1 MKRTPLTSGIMYLI
15 LGTLFVLLAIQN
27 VNRTG
32 WGFFSYF
39 LVLLAT
45 LDFGS
50 GIRMILLHRKITS
63 INKKNK

>member
-1 MKRTPLTSGIMYLI
+1 MKRSPLTSGIMYLV

-27 VNRTG
+27 VNRSG

-45 LDFGS
+45 MDFGS
-50 GIRMILLHRKITS
+50 GIRMILLHRKIAS
-63 INKKNK
+63 VKKK